1 MTTPGAI
8 VAGARR
14 LAKTQ
19 LRSTRLTAAACRL
32 LLLAS
37 ILLLAGCGDIV
48 WFPPYVRLGTTPDE
62 FTFAPKTGTDKGV
75 TVTSEEITVSGLT
88 ADSSP
93 ISVTGSSGSESK
105 YSINGGAATS
115 APGTVKNTD
124 KVKVSHKSS
133 ANLGTATQSTL
144 TIGTVSADFVSTT
157 RFVDP
162 PAFGTPVVDAASYR
176 VDALLVAADGA
187 PGTHVISIKDS
198 VGSTGAQFSVSD
210 NDVPTTYFTSQTVA
224 YLDNRRIFVRNLI
237 SNVQAGATT
246 TLTIDG
252 TDFVVKLAP

>member
-14 LAKTQ
+14 LAKTE
-19 LRSTRLTAAACRL
+19 LRSTRLTSAACRL

-48 WFPPYVRLGTTPDE
+48 WFPPYVRLGTTPDQ

-75 TVTSEEITVSGLT
+75 PVTSEEITVSGLT

-93 ISVTGSSGSESK
+93 ISVTGSSGSDSK

-115 APGTVKNTD
+115 APGTVKNND
-124 KVKVSHKSS
+124 KVKVSHTS
-133 ANLGTATQSTL
+133 AATLGTTTKTTL
-144 TIGTVSADFVSTT
+144 TIGNVSADFVSTT
-157 RFVDP
+157 KNIEFSAPVEAGFYYR
-162 PAFGTPVVDAASYR
+162 AQGTFTSEDTVPVVH
-176 VDALLVAADGA
+176 
-187 PGTHVISIKDS
+187 TISIKD
-198 VGSTGAQFSVSD
+198 TANNGAQYAISDTDTVPIDSEFSNLSR
-210 NDVPTTYFTSQTVA
+210 TV
-224 YLDNRRIFVRNLI
+224 LLNNRRIFVRNLI
-237 SNVQAGATT
+237 DSVKNGAIT

-252 TDFVVKLAP
+252 VDIKVNLTP